1 MKCAIVMDGDI
12 GKVKKVLNILDKKGY
27 TWKHGV
33 SLKRKL
39 TFNPKYILVGMDGNV
54 IYWCA
59 DDEYIL
65 LCGYEKISVDLFID
79 IAKSEREKLDAG
91 TPVMIVSDTSRH
103 GFKIGSVAIVLDD
116 AGAGDIY
123 AMGFVEETKD
133 TREKYLSENDYEVI
147 EYDE

>member
-27 TWKHGV
+27 TWKHGA
-33 SLKRKL
+33 SLNRKL
-39 TFNPKYILVGMDGNV
+39 TFNPDYILVGMDGNI
-54 IYWCA
+54 IYWCT
-59 DDEYIL
+59 DEQYIL
-65 LCGYEKISVDLFID
+65 GGYEKISADLFID
-79 IAKSEREKLDAG
+79 IANPQRKKLDAG
-91 TPVMIVSDTSRH
+91 TPIMIVSDTSRH